1 MHNITAAINRNE
13 CHAHAHKHTIII
25 LYIDKVW
32 QLFKSII
39 SWSLFIVQEER
50 REGGREGKEE
60 RERERE
66 RVGRRDRGRVVW

>member
-39 SWSLFIVQEER
+39 IIVEESH
-50 REGGREGKEE
+50 
-60 RERERE
+60 
-66 RVGRRDRGRVVW
+66 VVIFN